1 MLKILFKL
9 VFLWWLMYTLDN
21 SQRDIYTNGSSNMY
35 KTFIVQVCLVLNKVD
50 TLVPVQ

>member
-9 VFLWWLMYTLDN
+9 VFLWRLIYTLDN

-35 KTFIVQVCLVLNKVD
+35 KTLIVQVCLVLNEVD
-50 TLVPVQ
+50 TPAPVQ